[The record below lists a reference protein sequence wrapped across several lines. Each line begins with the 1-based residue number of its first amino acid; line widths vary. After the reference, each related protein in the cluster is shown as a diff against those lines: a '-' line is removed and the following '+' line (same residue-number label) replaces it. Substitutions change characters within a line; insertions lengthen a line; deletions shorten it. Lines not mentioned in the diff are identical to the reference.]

1 MCLFLVSCTD
11 NVFVLK
17 GLKIGNAKITIIAK
31 DKSITGTINVTVNKL
46 LKTKKH
52 HFMTQPL
59 MYFCIL
65 IKNNTHNT
73 IINYM
78 RTNKTSEVY
87 TT

>member
-1 MCLFLVSCTD
+1 
-11 NVFVLK
+11 
-17 GLKIGNAKITIIAK
+17 
-31 DKSITGTINVTVNKL
+31 
-46 LKTKKH
+46 
-52 HFMTQPL
+52 MTQPL